1 MSGTAV
7 GRDFLVPGFRGRSDG
22 ASREFGKG
30 LREHVSRTEHAWFE
44 PPVRRPDVV
53 RSVEQANVGRL
64 EHLVPLRIGRMAAS
78 PFAFLRG
85 SAGLMAADLV
95 ATPVTGLTAQ
105 ICGDAHAGNFGVFG
119 TAEGRLVM
127 DVNDFDETLQG
138 PWEWD
143 LKRLVASLVVAGRV
157 GGLDADACRAAA
169 YDAAGAYRRTM
180 AMMAKLPVLE
190 AWHALGDETLVA
202 HADAGELSGLLGKV
216 AAKARRNTSA
226 RFAAK
231 STRRRADG
239 TWHFVPEPPVLTA
252 VDDDVARAV
261 AGGLEAYAHT
271 LSPERRPLLARFA
284 IEDVAFRVVGTGS
297 VGTRAYVVLLL
308 GNGDEP
314 LVLQVKE
321 ARPSALAPYLPDAAA
336 EHEGRRVVLGQKWMQ
351 AGTDALLGWTTID
364 GRPYMVRRFRNMK
377 GSIDPSVLAAHEIDD
392 YARMT
397 GALLAR
403 AHSHSVDPKVLAG
416 YCGRNDRLDYAM
428 ATFAIRYADQTEAD
442 HGRLVAAVKSGRLPA
457 ETGV

>member
-7 GRDFLVPGFRGRSDG
+7 GREFVVPGFRDRSDV
-22 ASREFGKG
+22 ASKALGKG
-30 LREHVSRTEHAWFE
+30 LRERVSRGAHADFE
-44 PPVRRPDVV
+44 PAVDRPGVV
-53 RSVEQANVGRL
+53 ESVERANAGRL

-85 SAGLMAADLV
+85 SAGLMAADL
-95 ATPVTGLTAQ
+95 AAQPVTGLTGQ

-127 DVNDFDETLQG
+127 DLNDFDETVQG

-143 LKRLVASLVVAGRV
+143 LKRLTASLVVAGRV
-157 GGLDADACRAAA
+157 GGLDTDACRAAA
-169 YDAAGAYRRTM
+169 YDAAASYRRTM
-180 AMMAKLPVLE
+180 AVLARMPVLQ
-190 AWHALGDETLVA
+190 AWHAIADESLVA
-202 HADAGELSGLLGKV
+202 HADAGELSGLLAQV
-216 AAKARRNTSA
+216 TAKARRNTSA

-231 STRRRADG
+231 STRQRSDG

-252 VDDDVARAV
+252 VDDDLARAV
-261 AGGLEAYAHT
+261 AAGLEGYVDT
-271 LSPERRPLLARFA
+271 LSTERRPLLARFA

-321 ARPSALAPYLPDAAA
+321 ARPSALAPYLPPAHV
-336 EHEGRRVVLGQKWMQ
+336 EHEGRRVVVGQKWMQ
-351 AGTDALLGWTTID
+351 AHTDGLLGWTSID
-364 GRPYMVRRFRNMK
+364 GRAYMVRRFRNMK
-377 GSIDPSVLAAHEIDD
+377 GSIDPSALAAHEIDD
-392 YARMT
+392 YGRMT

-416 YCGRNDRLDYAM
+416 YCGKSDKLEEA
-428 ATFAIRYADQTEAD
+428 FAKFAVRYADRTEAD
-442 HGRLVAAVKSGRLPA
+442 HEQLLAAVRSGRLPA

>member
-7 GRDFLVPGFRGRSDG
+7 GREFVVPGFRDRSDV
-22 ASREFGKG
+22 ASKALGKG
-30 LREHVSRTEHAWFE
+30 LRERVSRGAHADFE
-44 PPVRRPDVV
+44 PAVDRPGVV
-53 RSVEQANVGRL
+53 ESVERANAGRL

-85 SAGLMAADLV
+85 SAGLMAADL
-95 ATPVTGLTAQ
+95 AAQPVTGLTGQ

-127 DVNDFDETLQG
+127 DLNDFDETVQG

-143 LKRLVASLVVAGRV
+143 LKRLTASLVVAGRV

-169 YDAAGAYRRTM
+169 YDAAASYRRTM
-180 AMMAKLPVLE
+180 AVLARMPVLQ
-190 AWHALGDETLVA
+190 AWHAIADESLVA
-202 HADAGELSGLLGKV
+202 HADAGELSGLLAQV
-216 AAKARRNTSA
+216 TAKARRNTSA

-231 STRRRADG
+231 STRQRSDG

-252 VDDDVARAV
+252 VDDDLARAV
-261 AGGLEAYAHT
+261 AAGLEGYVDT
-271 LSPERRPLLARFA
+271 LSTERRPLLARFA

-321 ARPSALAPYLPDAAA
+321 ARPSALAPYLPPAHV
-336 EHEGRRVVLGQKWMQ
+336 EHEGRRVVVGQKWMQ
-351 AGTDALLGWTTID
+351 AHTDGLLGWTSID
-364 GRPYMVRRFRNMK
+364 GRAYMVRRFRNMK
-377 GSIDPSVLAAHEIDD
+377 GSIDPSALAAHEIDD
-392 YARMT
+392 YGRMT

-416 YCGRNDRLDYAM
+416 YCGKSDKLEEA
-428 ATFAIRYADQTEAD
+428 FAGFAVRYADRTEAD
-442 HGRLVAAVKSGRLPA
+442 HEQLLAAVRSGRLPA

>member
-1 MSGTAV
+1 MSGTWV
-7 GRDFLVPGFRGRSDG
+7 GRDFVVPGFRNRSDE
-22 ASREFGKG
+22 ASKALGKG
-30 LREHVSRTEHAWFE
+30 LRDRVSRAEHAVFE
-44 PPVRRPDVV
+44 PAPNRPDVV
-53 RSVEQANVGRL
+53 ESVERANAGRL

-85 SAGLMAADLV
+85 SAGLMAADL
-95 ATPVTGLTAQ
+95 AAAPVTGAIAQ

-127 DVNDFDETLQG
+127 DVNDFDETVQG

-143 LKRLVASLVVAGRV
+143 LKRLAASLVVAGRV
-157 GGLDADACRAAA
+157 GGLDADACRVAA
-169 YDAAGAYRRTM
+169 YDAAGSYRRTM
-180 AMMAKLPVLE
+180 ALLAKLPVLQ
-190 AWHALGDETLVA
+190 AWDAIADESLVA
-202 HADAGELSGLLGKV
+202 HADAADLSGLLKQV
-216 AAKARRNTSA
+216 SAKARRNTSA

-231 STRRRADG
+231 ATRRRSDG

-252 VDDDVARAV
+252 VDDEVARSV
-261 AGGLEAYAHT
+261 AGGLAGYVAT

-284 IEDVAFRVVGTGS
+284 VEDVAFRVVGTGS
-297 VGTRAYVVLLL
+297 VGSRAYVVLLL

-321 ARPSALAPYLPDAAA
+321 ARPSALAPYLPPARV
-336 EHEGRRVVLGQKWMQ
+336 EHEGRRIVLGQKWMQ
-351 AGTDALLGWTTID
+351 AGTDSLLGWTSI
-364 GRPYMVRRFRNMK
+364 GERPFMVRRFRNMK

-416 YCGRNDRLDYAM
+416 YCGKSDRLDDAL
-428 ATFAIRYADQTEAD
+428 ARFAVRYADRTEAD
-442 HGRLVAAVKSGRLPA
+442 YAQLLAAVKSGRLPA
-457 ETGV
+457 ETGI